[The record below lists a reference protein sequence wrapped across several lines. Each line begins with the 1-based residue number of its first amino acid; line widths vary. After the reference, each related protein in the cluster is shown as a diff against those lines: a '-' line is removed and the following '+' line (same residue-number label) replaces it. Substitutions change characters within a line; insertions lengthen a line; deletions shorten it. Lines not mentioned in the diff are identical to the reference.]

1 MRERNENL
9 ADAESQIPWWPKQG
23 KLRAMDGPG
32 SILAGR
38 YQLVDIAGTGGMAT
52 VWRAVQRGPGTFE
65 RFVALKLVRDHHID
79 DETFIALFIEEARVS
94 AQLAHP
100 NIVQVYDFLE
110 DGRRY
115 FLVMEWV
122 DGMSLSQFARILNEN
137 DLIAP
142 WPFVAMVGLEALR
155 GLAAAH
161 EHLDAY
167 GRLSP
172 IYHRDVTPQN
182 IMLAAN
188 GRVLLTDFGLARASD
203 RGRMTAPDIVKGKV
217 GYLAPELT
225 RSPEPTP
232 QSDIYALG
240 VVLWQILA
248 GRKLFEG
255 GDDIEVFVAA
265 SKGETPPLSE
275 VRSDLPDELAKV
287 IERALAFD
295 PADRYESASQM
306 ARVLF
311 RTLRQMDIEPEPRL
325 VFEPIAEARAL
336 LKK

>member
-1 MRERNENL
+1 MKSAGPLGQGPTSR
-9 ADAESQIPWWPKQG
+9 PKQG
-23 KLRAMDGPG
+23 KFRAMDGPG

-52 VWRAVQRGPGTFE
+52 VWRALQRGPGTFE
-65 RFVALKLVRDHHID
+65 RFVAVKLVREQHVD
-79 DETFIALFIEEARVS
+79 DATFIAMFIEEARVS
-94 AQLAHP
+94 GQLGHP

-122 DGMSLSQFARILNEN
+122 DGMSLSQFARLLHEH
-137 DLIAP
+137 DLVAP

-155 GLAAAH
+155 GLSAAH
-161 EHLDAY
+161 EHRDPY

-182 IMLAAN
+182 ILLGAN

-225 RSPEPTP
+225 RSPDPTP
-232 QSDIYALG
+232 QSDLYALG

-248 GRKLFEG
+248 GRKLFDG
-255 GDDIEVFVAA
+255 KDDVEIFVAA
-265 SKGETPPLSE
+265 SKGEIPPLSE
-275 VRSDLPDELAKV
+275 VRDDVPDELAKV

-295 PADRYESASQM
+295 PDDRYQSATQM

-311 RTLRQMDIEPEPRL
+311 RTLRQMDIEPEARL
-325 VFEPIAEARAL
+325 VSEPVAEARAL
-336 LKK
+336 LTR